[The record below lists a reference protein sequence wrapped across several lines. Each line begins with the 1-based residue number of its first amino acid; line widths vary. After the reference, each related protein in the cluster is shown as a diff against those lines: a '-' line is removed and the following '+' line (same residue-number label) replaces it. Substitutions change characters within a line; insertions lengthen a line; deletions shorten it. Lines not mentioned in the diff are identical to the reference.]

1 MNNLILENKYPFII
15 VNYEANILLGN
26 SELLNLYNFI
36 GVPNF
41 QNPINFHDANKEY
54 FKKIY
59 LRNIFNKISRSL
71 VIKLNLL
78 ISKFKYKLRKL

>member
-26 SELLNLYNFI
+26 SALLNLYNFI

-54 FKKIY
+54 FK
-59 LRNIFNKISRSL
+59 
-71 VIKLNLL
+71 
-78 ISKFKYKLRKL
+78 